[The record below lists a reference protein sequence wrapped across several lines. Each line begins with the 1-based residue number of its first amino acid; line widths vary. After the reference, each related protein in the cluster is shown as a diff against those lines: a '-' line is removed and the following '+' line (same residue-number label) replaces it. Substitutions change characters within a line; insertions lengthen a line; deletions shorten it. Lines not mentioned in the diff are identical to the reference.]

1 MNLKHVPHIVTGTR
15 ILTVI
20 LLLSGLMMVWLA
32 VHNFSAVVK
41 INDLR
46 QQGHVDEA
54 VSIEKSKDY
63 ATAVTFTSVLFLLLT
78 AWLIMLHMGRESHK
92 VLLETNR
99 TLSQRTAELAELNRT
114 LDAKV
119 YERTDSLQRALE
131 QLQKAH
137 EDLRTAQGQ
146 LLQSEKFSAIGQLAA
161 GIAHEINN
169 PIGFINSNIQTLT
182 QYVNTYRNLF
192 QLREKFDQAVRDKDY
207 EKASAM
213 LSEVEKFKK
222 IMNFSFINS
231 DVPNLLKESYEGAQK
246 IHRII
251 EDLRTFASPDKE
263 SMGSVKVDAIMESM
277 INIVWNEIKYK
288 VELKK
293 EYSPV
298 PAITCNPQ
306 KIAQVFV
313 NLLMNSAQA
322 IKDKGIITIRTY
334 TKDGFVCVDVADN
347 GGGISPQNSIKIFDP
362 FFTTK
367 PVGQGT
373 GLGLSICYDIIKKH
387 GGSITFTSKLG
398 EGTTFTV
405 MLPESPMAA
414 MTGGVA

>member
-347 GGGISPQNSIKIFDP
+347 GCGISPQNSIKIFDP